1 MQRALT
7 QSLTGELSSHSLH
20 DVAKKKKIKG
30 PLLQPDPECEG
41 GFSKSNFARIREMDI
56 YCPGL
61 ELNGVVNALLSKHSV
76 LGIILSGFYEAY
88 LIPIIL

>member
-1 MQRALT
+1 
-7 QSLTGELSSHSLH
+7 
-20 DVAKKKKIKG
+20 
-30 PLLQPDPECEG
+30 
-41 GFSKSNFARIREMDI
+41 MDI